1 MAKKVKIWTL
11 HKIIQK
17 GVRILTFVYFD
28 LSSSTLEII
37 NQIVTEHWSTQ
48 EYFFPPLLF
57 FEGWGG
63 GGVKSVLDLE
73 NCHKKD
79 ESLIL
84 MVLCIYGVFFRNCC
98 FALEIVN
105 FIFCR

>member
-1 MAKKVKIWTL
+1 MDTL

-48 EYFFPPLLF
+48 EYFFPPTSF
-57 FEGWGG
+57 FWGG
-63 GGVKSVLDLE
+63 GGRGKV
-73 NCHKKD
+73 CFG
-79 ESLIL
+79 
-84 MVLCIYGVFFRNCC
+84 YGK
-98 FALEIVN
+98 LS
-105 FIFCR
+105 